1 VLETVPRFLQDNSH
15 LVVSLLFLDLD
26 LFEPTRIALQSFV
39 PRMPKGA
46 VLAFDELDNPIWP
59 GETSAVV
66 SELGLGGLPLRRFEF
81 DPYVA
86 YAVVE

>member
-1 VLETVPRFLQDNSH
+1 
-15 LVVSLLFLDLD
+15 
-26 LFEPTRIALQSFV
+26 
-39 PRMPKGA
+39 MPKGA